1 MLEDLHN
8 IGPDYD
14 PTLMA
19 WWDNFDRTYPR
30 SRTATTER
38 FYRMW
43 KFYLLAAAGAS
54 RSRDG
59 QLYQLVLTKTGR
71 AQPDCRMS

>member
-1 MLEDLHN
+1 
-8 IGPDYD
+8 
-14 PTLMA
+14 MA
-19 WWDNFDRTYPR
+19 WWENFDRAYP
-30 SRTATTER
+30 ELKHKYDQR

-59 QLYQLVLTKTGR
+59 QLYHLVLTKIGR
-71 AQPDCRMS
+71 KQPDCRVS